1 MTDGPETLAGL
12 EHRLGR
18 VFVAGLTASAAS
30 LVLGLVF
37 YFVAPGARQSSFL
50 LSAGLIALM
59 ATPLLRVVVSIAEYM
74 RMRDW
79 VFAAL
84 TIAVLAEL
92 MVTMVYAL
100 RQR

>member
-1 MTDGPETLAGL
+1 MTDGPDTLSVL

-18 VFVAGLTASAAS
+18 VFVAGLTASAAA
-30 LVLGLVF
+30 LVLGLIL
-37 YFVAPGARQSSFL
+37 YFVAPDAKPSAFL

-59 ATPLLRVVVSIAEYM
+59 ATPLLRVVVSIAEYL

-84 TIAVLAEL
+84 TIVVLAEL